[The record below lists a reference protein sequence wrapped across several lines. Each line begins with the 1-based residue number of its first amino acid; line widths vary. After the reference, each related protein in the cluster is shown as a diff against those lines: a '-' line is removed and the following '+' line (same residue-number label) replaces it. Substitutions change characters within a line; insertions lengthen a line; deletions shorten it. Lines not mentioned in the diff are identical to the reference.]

1 MILQILY
8 NKLNKYYNN
17 IVLKD
22 FNYKLTKVKN
32 IKLIDTHFIP
42 DKVRLYIQKNLIYKY
57 NIIYKFKNISINV
70 KYFSKK
76 EVPINT
82 FKIILKRIIFMM
94 IISNTY
100 ININID
106 IYDTPY
112 KKKFNCNNEKKCGKL
127 ETNNVNSGL
136 NYSNNIIIFRKEEYL
151 KLLLHELIHA
161 LDLDYK
167 YETLQQNKII
177 FETFNVNSNNLLIN
191 ESYVETWAIILN
203 TYCVLQE
210 KNINTLDNFK
220 KLLKKE
226 LAHSLL
232 QCAKLCVYYNIDD
245 FNKIYLNHKNTIY
258 YKDNVNT
265 FSYHIIKTINLYYLR
280 NYLKNFQSNN
290 CILNKGYNYELYL
303 QFIVKH
309 RCNTKINLIIE
320 KIKNKN
326 LNSLT
331 MSSI

>member
-8 NKLNKYYNN
+8 NKLNKYYSN
-17 IVLKD
+17 IVLD
-22 FNYKLTKVKN
+22 NFDYKLTKVKN
-32 IKLIDTHFIP
+32 IKLINTHFIP
-42 DKVRLYIQKNLIYKY
+42 DKIRLYIHKNLIYKY
-57 NIIYKFKNISINV
+57 NVLYNFKNININI
-70 KYFSKK
+70 KYFTQTKIN
-76 EVPINT
+76 INT

-100 ININID
+100 ININIS

-127 ETNNVNSGL
+127 NTNNVNSGL

-167 YETLQQNKII
+167 YETTQQNKKIY
-177 FETFNVNSNNLLIN
+177 EKFNINNNNLLIN

-290 CILNKGYNYELYL
+290 YILNKGYNYELYL